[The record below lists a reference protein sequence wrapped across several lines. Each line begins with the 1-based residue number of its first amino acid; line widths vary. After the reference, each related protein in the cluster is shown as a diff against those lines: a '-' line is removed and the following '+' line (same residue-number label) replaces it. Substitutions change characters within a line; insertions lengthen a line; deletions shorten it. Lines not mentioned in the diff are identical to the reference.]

1 MSLAKAIDLFLL
13 TLAANGYSKNTI
25 ELYRWAL
32 SIAKHYFQNSTVEF
46 ITSEK
51 LTIFFAWLNQEYKP
65 SRAGGDRSPLSK
77 RSVENVWTAVRSF
90 YNWYS
95 SEFDAPRPDNKI
107 KRPRYAQADITPYTE
122 QEIKGMLQACEY
134 VHANTTKRKPFRMKR
149 PTAKRDVAIIL
160 ILLDTGLRASELCR
174 LRVID
179 LDQITGELVI
189 HPWGSGQK
197 TKPRSVYIGK
207 RARIETIKYL
217 GDRVDGPLFITER
230 GNAFNRGLLRH
241 LICRCAQRAG
251 VKNATPHRFRHTF
264 AIQYLR
270 NSGDV
275 FTLQRLLGHS
285 SLDMVRRYL
294 SLANADDQLA
304 HRRASPVDNWRL

>member
-1 MSLAKAIDLFLL
+1 MSLTKAIDLFLL
-13 TLAANGYSKNTI
+13 TLAANGYSQNTI

-32 SIAKHYFQNSTVEF
+32 GIMSNYFQNSQVEY
-46 ITSEK
+46 ITSEL
-51 LTIFFAWLNQEYKP
+51 LTKFFAWLNQEYIP
-65 SRAGGDRSPLSK
+65 SRAGGDKAPLSK

-107 KRPRYAQADITPYTE
+107 KRPKYAHADISPFTE
-122 QEIKGMLQACEY
+122 QEIKSMLVACEY
-134 VHANTTKRKPFRMKR
+134 VQANSTKRKSFRMKR
-149 PTAKRDVAIIL
+149 PTAKRDISIIL

-174 LRVID
+174 LQVKD
-179 LDQITGELVI
+179 FDQVAGELVI

-197 TKPRSVYIGK
+197 TKPRSVYVGK

-217 GDRVDGPLFITER
+217 GDRAEGPLHITEQ
-230 GNAFNRGLLRH
+230 GNALDRGGLRH
-241 LICRCAQRAG
+241 LICRIAQRAG

-294 SLANADDQLA
+294 SLANSDDKDA